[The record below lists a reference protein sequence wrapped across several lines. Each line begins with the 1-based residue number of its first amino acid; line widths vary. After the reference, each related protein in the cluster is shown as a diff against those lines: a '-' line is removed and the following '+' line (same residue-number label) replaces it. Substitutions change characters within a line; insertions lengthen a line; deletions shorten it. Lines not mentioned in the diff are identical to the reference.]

1 MIRKIQGIDLVLRD
15 IKLPDINGYEATR
28 IIREL
33 RSDVWIV
40 AQAAKQCTRMRKEQ
54 VGQILMPIIP
64 N

>member
-33 RSDVWIV
+33 RSDV
-40 AQAAKQCTRMRKEQ
+40 
-54 VGQILMPIIP
+54 
-64 N
+64 